1 MAEASSSRVRIGP
14 APLGEILPP
23 APPDASVL
31 LTNDPGIDATP
42 LLYGAVHEQLSQG
55 QDVIVAVLDRPPSTF
70 VEEMGEVGYSP
81 ASAAGRL
88 VLVDAF
94 SARWSASE
102 EQAAAYSVE
111 DVGDAEALA
120 RVLEGAGSDH
130 PGAGLVLDSLSG
142 WVDRVEPDGLPALVS
157 RCEQIVESFG
167 LTVASYT
174 SWPYEADMQG
184 LRDPFDAHV
193 EVEGLQDRAIFSQC
207 FRIHQA
213 TWAADPPKRR
223 HIFEAQGTGGV
234 RLARPQLIVSGP
246 SQSGK
251 STFVNT
257 ASQEPVAPETL
268 DEPPMVLRGR
278 AEIADI
284 ETEIVTLPNE
294 ADAQAIAETS
304 EEQLLGLLV
313 LVDATRPSTF
323 DRARELLETAR
334 SRGAPRFLVAN
345 KQDLPGAVSA
355 QQLSSEL
362 GLDPWIRVVECEAKQ
377 PASVRSVLDR
387 VGNRLLGEEVLD

>member
-1 MAEASSSRVRIGP
+1 MSGTLRRS
-14 APLGEILPP
+14 LGC
-23 APPDASVL
+23 SK
-31 LTNDPGIDATP
+31 
-42 LLYGAVHEQLSQG
+42 
-55 QDVIVAVLDRPPSTF
+55 
-70 VEEMGEVGYSP
+70 
-81 ASAAGRL
+81 
-88 VLVDAF
+88 
-94 SARWSASE
+94 
-102 EQAAAYSVE
+102 
-111 DVGDAEALA
+111 
-120 RVLEGAGSDH
+120 GAGSDH

-142 WVDRVEPDGLPALVS
+142 WIDRVEPDGLPALVS

-174 SWPYEADMQG
+174 AWPYEADMQG

-207 FRIHQA
+207 FRIRQA
-213 TWAADPPKRR
+213 TWVTDPPKRR
-223 HIFEAQGTGGV
+223 HTFEAQGSGGV

-268 DEPPMVLRGR
+268 DEPPTVLRGR

-284 ETEIVTLPNE
+284 ETEIVTLPDE

-334 SRGAPRFLVAN
+334 SRGAPRVLVAN
-345 KQDLPGAVSA
+345 KQDLPGAISA

-377 PASVRSVLDR
+377 PASVRGVLDR